1 MTEDAKKTSGED
13 REQNIDEDV
22 EGHSLPGQNV
32 GQNIGQNVGHSDDDD
47 EPDVEG
53 HSLPG
58 QNVGQNTGQNIA

>member
-1 MTEDAKKTSGED
+1 MSED
-13 REQNIDEDV
+13 REQPVEETTDEV

-32 GQNIGQNVGHSDDDD
+32 GQNVGRTAEPDE